1 MRLITRRR
9 LLDFAAAYPD
19 AAEALRAWST
29 VARQMTWRNL
39 AEVRRQYPH
48 ADEVRVA
55 SGRPVTIFN
64 IRGNRYRLIVAIHYN
79 RGAIYL
85 LRFLTHREYDK
96 DAWKKTL

>member
-9 LLDFAAAYPD
+9 LLEFAARYPD

-29 VARQMTWRNL
+29 VARQMQWRNL

-48 ADEVRVA
+48 ADEARVA

-64 IRGNRYRLIVAIHYN
+64 VRGNRYRLIVAIHYN
-79 RGAIYL
+79 RRAIYL
-85 LRFLTHREYDK
+85 LRFLTHGEYDK
-96 DAWKKTL
+96 EAWKRAL